1 MIGVNLNKEDFVPLG
16 INVFL
21 ISLYLYILIYKKIYA
36 DKYGLPLDKVHVE
49 FQILKR
55 KIKEDWDF
63 PIPRISTHIPANGK
77 PSINKAWR
85 GFMNFIET
93 VFDEDGK
100 FRDID
105 FFTNKGKPCDWCEFK
120 QRGLCSAWV

>member
-1 MIGVNLNKEDFVPLG
+1 MKLRRLG
-16 INVFL
+16 N
-21 ISLYLYILIYKKIYA
+21 YLKILLYKKIYSE
-36 DKYGLPLDKVHVE
+36 KYGLPLDKVHVE

-55 KIKEDWDF
+55 KLWEGADF

-93 VFDEDGK
+93 VFNDDGK
-100 FRDID
+100 HNLQVDY
-105 FFTNKGKPCDWCEFK
+105 FTNKGKPCDWCEFK
-120 QRGLCSAWV
+120 QRGLCPAWN